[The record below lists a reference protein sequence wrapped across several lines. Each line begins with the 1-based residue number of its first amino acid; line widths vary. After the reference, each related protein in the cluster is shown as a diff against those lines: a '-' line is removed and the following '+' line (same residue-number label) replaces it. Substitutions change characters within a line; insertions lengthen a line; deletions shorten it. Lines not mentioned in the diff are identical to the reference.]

1 MLVRDWMSTKVVT
14 VNVTDTMQ
22 QAISVMTDNKI
33 SMLPVMD
40 EGKLVGIITDRDL
53 KRAAPSYVTLLEVK
67 QILYHMSRVEVRSIM
82 SIDPVTVTSDYT
94 IEETAELLLSHRISG
109 CPVVDKDNNII
120 GVITKNDLF
129 KAVIALTGLRKRG
142 VQFGLIVPD
151 RPGSIKEVTDI
162 IRQHGGRI
170 VSIMSSYERATEGMR
185 NVFVRAFD
193 IDRDKLPTIVTEIR
207 QKAKLVYVVD
217 HKDNKRQIFED

>member
-1 MLVRDWMSTKVVT
+1 MLVRDWMSTNVVT

-22 QAISVMTDNKI
+22 QAISLMTDNKM

-40 EGKLVGIITDRDL
+40 EGKLVGIVTDRDL

-67 QILYHMSRVEVRSIM
+67 QILYHMSRVEIRSIM

-109 CPVVDKDNNII
+109 CPVVDKDDKII

-129 KAVIALTGLRKRG
+129 KAVISLTGLRKRG
-142 VQFGLIVPD
+142 VQFGLIIAD
-151 RPGSIKEVTDI
+151 RPGSIKEVIDV
-162 IRQHGGRI
+162 IRQYGGRI
-170 VSIMSSYERATEGMR
+170 VSIMSSYEKAPEGMR
-185 NVFVRAFD
+185 HAFIRAFD
-193 IDRDKLPTIVTEIR
+193 IDRDKLSTIVAEIT

-217 HKDNKRQIFED
+217 HKENKREIFQD